1 MPASE
6 AVDGSSAGTG
16 VPRKW
21 ALLKPYAA
29 AKQFRFAALH
39 ESGHGPGRVK
49 IVRQAR
55 TVRVATTPFVA
66 HRAFDNN
73 LAEWTS
79 LQPQRRPEAF
89 DRR

>member
-39 ESGHGPGRVK
+39 ESGHGPTRTPGD
-49 IVRQAR
+49 VRFPAAFAG
-55 TVRVATTPFVA
+55 TADIECAVISVAQIYENTP
-66 HRAFDNN
+66 
-73 LAEWTS
+73 
-79 LQPQRRPEAF
+79 
-89 DRR
+89 